1 MSLTT
6 HQNTSVK
13 LLTSASGSDAWTFE
27 DGVSGIQV
35 ANATVHV
42 ESAGVTGSNAF
53 LYLDGMS
60 VLSNQSLTLG
70 TTQEHPVFIAAY
82 GVPAIKV
89 QTDGMVDILSAK
101 LKINGNTG
109 TANQV
114 LKTDGNGNISW
125 TNPQTLPNSFNTIS
139 VSGQNNVVADST
151 SDTLTFV
158 AGTNITITTDDSS
171 DTITINSTASGSSVT
186 DTDTRR
192 PGWKAIPFTKSDNTT
207 TQIDAE
213 PFFFQDGLYAREAQ
227 TFDFIK
233 QDGTDTNLFPT
244 AKSDGTNLL
253 IPILDSAGNSVN
265 LELEEVDYA

>member
-6 HQNTSVK
+6 HQNTSVQ
-13 LLTSASGSDAWTFE
+13 LLTNPSGASAWTFE

-42 ESAGVTGSNAF
+42 ESSGVTGSNAF

-70 TTQEHPVFIAAY
+70 TTQEYPVYFAAY
-82 GVPAIKV
+82 GVPAIKI

-125 TNPQTLPNSFNTIS
+125 SNPQTLPNSFNTIS

-151 SDTLTFV
+151 SDTLTLV
-158 AGTNITITTDDSS
+158 AGTNITITTDDAA
-171 DTITINSTASGSSVT
+171 DTITINSTASGGSVT

-192 PGWKAIPFTKSDNTT
+192 PGWKALPIKLQDTT
-207 TQIDAE
+207 DKQIDSE
-213 PFFFQDGLYAREAQ
+213 PFFFQDGLYAKEIQ

-233 QDGTDTNLFPT
+233 SDATDTNLFPT
-244 AKSDGTNLL
+244 AKSNGRNLL
-253 IPILDSAGNSVN
+253 IPILDSDGNSVN